1 MSAAV
6 EPELMKKLAKFGVAD
21 ATTCFNCGNCTAV
34 CSLSSES
41 TPFPRKMIRYLQLGL
56 KDKLMQCPE
65 PWLCYYC
72 GDCSRTCPRDANP
85 GEVMMGVRRYFTA
98 EYEPTGISRL
108 FYKNN
113 VFAVLLT
120 LALAMILTAF
130 LLVQKAGSGAA
141 DAVVTRW
148 LFGLVDYHFIET
160 LGMGVF
166 AVVGLSVIG
175 GTIRM
180 IARFY
185 RSGAGMK
192 TESPAENGAKHR
204 FFPAIAEVVKEL
216 VTLKRYQGCYEE
228 DDTAW
233 FLKPW
238 FVHWS
243 IMWGFIGLAAAT
255 VLDIPMLGLK
265 DPNAATWLPSRILG
279 MGAGLLLMYG
289 STVAL
294 IRRLTRSEQN
304 TAHSRFSDW
313 LFIVFLWGLG
323 LTGFW
328 LTASVYFLSDS
339 LISQIVLLIHTV
351 MAMELLLLFAFSK
364 FAHVLYRPLAL
375 YFHHLHEGRRVSGT
389 DASG

>member
-1 MSAAV
+1 MSARID
-6 EPELMKKLAKFGVAD
+6 PELMNNLARFGVAD

-72 GDCSRTCPRDANP
+72 GDCSKTCPRDANP

-98 EYEPTGISRL
+98 EYEPTGIARL

-113 VFAVLLT
+113 AFAVLLT
-120 LALAMILTAF
+120 LALALILAAF
-130 LLVQKAGSGAA
+130 LMVQKAGASVTDAA
-141 DAVVTRW
+141 VARW

-160 LGMGVF
+160 MGIGVF
-166 AVVGLSVIG
+166 VMVTVSVIG
-175 GTIRM
+175 SLIRM
-180 IARFY
+180 IALFSRP
-185 RSGAGMK
+185 GAGKK
-192 TESPAENGAKHR
+192 TEASAEKNKKRR
-204 FFPAIAEVVKEL
+204 FFPAVVEVVKEL
-216 VTLKRYQGCYEE
+216 VTLRRYQNCNEE

-243 IMWGFIGLAAAT
+243 IMWGFIGLALAT
-255 VLDIPMLGLK
+255 FLDIPMLGLK
-265 DPNAATWLPSRILG
+265 DPNAAAWLPSRILG
-279 MGAGLLLMYG
+279 IGSGLLLMYG
-289 STVAL
+289 ATMAF
-294 IRRLTRSEQN
+294 IRRLTKSEKN
-304 TAHSRFSDW
+304 TEHSRFSDW

-323 LTGFW
+323 FTGFW
-328 LTASVYFLSDS
+328 LTVSVYVLNDNFV
-339 LISQIVLLIHTV
+339 SQIVLLIHTV

-375 YFHHLHEGRRVSGT
+375 FFHHLHPGR
-389 DASG
+389 

>member
-1 MSAAV
+1 MSSRID
-6 EPELMKKLAKFGVAD
+6 PGLMKNLARFGVAD

-72 GDCSRTCPRDANP
+72 GDCSSTCPRDASP
-85 GEVMMGVRRYFTA
+85 GEVMMGFRRYFTS
-98 EYEPTGISRL
+98 EYEPIGISRL

-120 LALAMILTAF
+120 LALALILGAF
-130 LLVQKAGSGAA
+130 FLVQKAGTGAE
-141 DAVVTRW
+141 DMFVTRW

-160 LGMGVF
+160 IGIAVF
-166 AVVGLSVIG
+166 IIIALSIIG
-175 GTIRM
+175 GLVRM
-180 IARFY
+180 ITLFY
-185 RSGAGMK
+185 RSGNGVK
-192 TESPAENGAKHR
+192 TEASAENGKKNR
-204 FFPAIAEVVKEL
+204 FFPAMVEVVKEL
-216 VTLKRYQGCYEE
+216 MTLKRYQNCSEE
-228 DDTAW
+228 DDTVW

-238 FVHWS
+238 FIHWA
-243 IMWGFIGLAAAT
+243 IMWGFIGLAVAT
-255 VLDIPMLGLK
+255 LLDIPMLGLK

-279 MGAGLLLMYG
+279 IAAGLVLMYG
-289 STVAL
+289 ATVAF
-294 IRRLTRSEQN
+294 IRRLTKSGKN
-304 TAHSRFSDW
+304 TEHSRFSDW

-323 LTGFW
+323 FTGFW
-328 LTASVYFLSDS
+328 LTASVYFLSDNH
-339 LISQIVLLIHTV
+339 ISQIVLLVHTV

-375 YFHHLHEGRRVSGT
+375 FFHYLRA
-389 DASG
+389 DQ

>member
-1 MSAAV
+1 MSSRID
-6 EPELMKKLAKFGVAD
+6 PELMKNLTRFGVAD
-21 ATTCFNCGNCTAV
+21 ATACFNCGNCTAV
-34 CSLSSES
+34 CNLSSGT

-85 GEVMMGVRRYFTA
+85 GEVMMGFRRYFTA

-120 LALAMILTAF
+120 LALAMILGAF
-130 LLVQKAGSGAA
+130 LLVQKAGSMDTA
-141 DAVVTRW
+141 VTRW

-160 LGMGVF
+160 IGIAVF
-166 AVVGLSVIG
+166 IIVALSFIGGLMRTIALFYRAGSGTPTEASAESNNKNRFIPAVV
-175 GTIRM
+175 
-180 IARFY
+180 
-185 RSGAGMK
+185 
-192 TESPAENGAKHR
+192 
-204 FFPAIAEVVKEL
+204 EVVKEL
-216 VTLKRYQGCYEE
+216 VTLKRYQNCSEE
-228 DDTAW
+228 DGRAW

-243 IMWGFIGLAAAT
+243 IMWGFIGLALAT
-255 VLDIPMLGLK
+255 LLDIPMLGLK

-279 MGAGLLLMYG
+279 MGAGILLMYG
-289 STVAL
+289 ATMAF
-294 IRRLTRSEQN
+294 IRRLTKSEPN
-304 TAHSRFSDW
+304 TGHSRFSDW

-323 LTGFW
+323 ATGFW
-328 LTASVYFLSDS
+328 LTASVYFLSDN
-339 LISQIVLLIHTV
+339 LVSQIVLLVHTV

-375 YFHHLHEGRRVSGT
+375 FFHHLHEAR
-389 DASG
+389 

>member
-1 MSAAV
+1 MMSSRID
-6 EPELMKKLAKFGVAD
+6 PELMENLARFGVAD
-21 ATTCFNCGNCTAV
+21 ATACFNCGNCTAV
-34 CSLSSES
+34 CNLSSGS
-41 TPFPRKMIRYLQLGL
+41 TPFPRKMIRYLELGL

-72 GDCSRTCPRDANP
+72 GDCSGTCPRDANP
-85 GEVMMGVRRYFTA
+85 GEIMMGVRRYFTA

-120 LALAMILTAF
+120 LVLALILGAF
-130 LLVQKAGSGAA
+130 LLVQKAGSGAG
-141 DAVVTRW
+141 DTVVTRW

-166 AVVGLSVIG
+166 ALVALSVIG
-175 GTIRM
+175 GIIRM
-180 IARFY
+180 IVHF
-185 RSGAGMK
+185 RSSDAGMK
-192 TESPAENGAKHR
+192 TESPAENGAKNR
-204 FFPAIAEVVKEL
+204 FLPAIVEVVKEL
-216 VTLKRYQGCYEE
+216 VTLKRYQSCYEE
-228 DDTAW
+228 DETVW
-233 FLKPW
+233 FFKPW

-243 IMWGFIGLAAAT
+243 IMWGFIGLALAT

-289 STVAL
+289 ATMAFV
-294 IRRLTRSEQN
+294 RRLTKSEPN
-304 TAHSRFSDW
+304 TVHSRFSDW

-323 LTGFW
+323 VTGFW

-339 LISQIVLLIHTV
+339 LISQIVLLVHTV

-375 YFHHLHEGRRVSGT
+375 FFHHLDENR
-389 DASG
+389 

>member
-1 MSAAV
+1 MMSSRID
-6 EPELMKKLAKFGVAD
+6 PELMKNLTRFGVAD
-21 ATTCFNCGNCTAV
+21 ATACFNCGNCTAV
-34 CSLSSES
+34 CNLSSGT

-85 GEVMMGVRRYFTA
+85 GEVMMGFRRYFTA

-120 LALAMILTAF
+120 LALAMILAAF
-130 LLVQKAGSGAA
+130 LLVQKAGSTDTA
-141 DAVVTRW
+141 VTRW

-160 LGMGVF
+160 IGIAVF
-166 AVVGLSVIG
+166 IIVALSFIG
-175 GTIRM
+175 GLIRTITL
-180 IARFY
+180 FY
-185 RSGAGMK
+185 RSGSGM
-192 TESPAENGAKHR
+192 TPEASAESKNKNRFIPAAV
-204 FFPAIAEVVKEL
+204 EVVKEL
-216 VTLKRYQGCYEE
+216 VTLKRYQNCSEE
-228 DDTAW
+228 DGTAW

-243 IMWGFIGLAAAT
+243 IMWGFIGLALAT
-255 VLDIPMLGLK
+255 LLDIPMLGLK

-289 STVAL
+289 ATMAF
-294 IRRLTRSEQN
+294 IRRLTKSEPN
-304 TAHSRFSDW
+304 TEHSRFSDW

-323 LTGFW
+323 VTGFW

-339 LISQIVLLIHTV
+339 LISQIVLLVHTV

-375 YFHHLHEGRRVSGT
+375 FFHHLHEAR
-389 DASG
+389 